1 MTTAILWIILLLL
14 GLALAISVATY
25 IAVIRRRTEE
35 IQLLAES
42 LSCEAAEHRKSDER
56 YRLLVENAPDAI
68 VALDREGR
76 FTSLNPFC
84 EKLTGWPREE
94 WIGRPFLPLVHA
106 EDLAG
111 VNENF
116 AKALIGMKTP
126 MAEIRVLSKSG
137 DFVWMEFVMTPE
149 FHGRHVQGV
158 LAIGRDI
165 SERRKSERAQA
176 ALELQVRRAQK
187 MEAVGRLAGGI
198 AHDFNNFLSVIMA
211 NCGLARMDLAASHPA
226 VERIEQINKASQRA
240 ATLVQQILTF
250 SRAREQERS
259 VLNLKTVVRE
269 ATAMLRSALPRTVE
283 IRTLF
288 VPDCPPVLADAGQI
302 HQVIMN
308 LATNAAHAMK
318 QKGGVLDVSIEPF
331 QVDEDFIGQNPDL
344 QPGPHVRLSVSD
356 TGHGMDT
363 ATLERI
369 FEPFFSTKPQGE
381 GTGLGLSVVHGIV
394 KGHEGAINVYS
405 EVGRGTSFKIYFPA
419 AQGAERAGAERPL
432 SPTPLGKGE
441 HILLVDD
448 EPSLVECGERMLQRL
463 GYRVTAV
470 QSAGEALD
478 LIRGGSQ
485 DFDCILTDL
494 DMPEI
499 TGIALA
505 RECRGLLPATPVVLM
520 SGNWGVTSPDLLR
533 SHGIHDLILKPFT
546 PHTLAEV
553 MRRAI
558 AGDRHTNS
566 SN

>member
-1 MTTAILWIILLLL
+1 
-14 GLALAISVATY
+14 
-25 IAVIRRRTEE
+25 
-35 IQLLAES
+35 
-42 LSCEAAEHRKSDER
+42 
-56 YRLLVENAPDAI
+56 
-68 VALDREGR
+68 
-76 FTSLNPFC
+76 
-84 EKLTGWPREE
+84 
-94 WIGRPFLPLVHA
+94 
-106 EDLAG
+106 

-149 FHGRHVQGV
+149 FQGRRVQGV

-165 SERRKSERAQA
+165 SERRKAERAQA

-211 NCGLARMDLAASHPA
+211 NCGLARMDLVAGHPA

-240 ATLVQQILTF
+240 AALVQQILTF

-259 VLNLKTVVRE
+259 AMNLKTIVKE
-269 ATAMLRSALPRTVE
+269 AAAMLRSAIPRSVE

-288 VPDCPPVLADAGQI
+288 APECPSVLADAGQI
-302 HQVIMN
+302 QQVVMN

-318 QKGGVLDVSIEPF
+318 QKGGVLGISLDSFE
-331 QVDEDFIGQNPDL
+331 VDEDFIAQNPDL
-344 QPGPHVRLSVSD
+344 QPGPHVRLTVSD

-419 AQGAERAGAERPL
+419 AKGAERAGIERPM
-432 SPTPLGKGE
+432 SPTPLGRGE
-441 HILLVDD
+441 HILLIDD
-448 EPSLVECGERMLQRL
+448 EPSLVECGERMLKRL

-478 LIRGGSQ
+478 LIRRGSGE
-485 DFDCILTDL
+485 FDCIVTDL

-505 RECRGLLPATPVVLM
+505 RECRGLLPGTPVVLM
-520 SGNWGVTSPDLLR
+520 SGYWGVTSPDLLR

-546 PHTLAEV
+546 PHTLAEAV
-553 MRRAI
+553 RRAI
-558 AGDRHTNS
+558 TGDRHTHS

>member
-1 MTTAILWIILLLL
+1 MTTAILWLILLLL
-14 GLALAISVATY
+14 GLALTISVATY
-25 IAVIRRRTEE
+25 IAVIRRRTAE

-42 LSCEAAEHRKSDER
+42 LSREAAEHRKSDER

-68 VALDREGR
+68 VSLDREGR
-76 FTSLNPFC
+76 FTSMNPFC

-106 EDLAG
+106 EDVSG
-111 VNENF
+111 VKENL

-126 MAEIRVLSKSG
+126 MGEIRVLSKSG

-149 FHGRHVQGV
+149 FQGRRVQGV

-165 SERRKSERAQA
+165 SERRKAERAQA

-211 NCGLARMDLAASHPA
+211 NCGLARMDLVAGHPA

-240 ATLVQQILTF
+240 AALVQQILTF
-250 SRAREQERS
+250 SRGREQERS
-259 VLNLKTVVRE
+259 VMNLKTVVRE
-269 ATAMLRSALPRTVE
+269 ATTMLRSALPRSVE
-283 IRTLF
+283 IRTVF
-288 VPDCPPVLADAGQI
+288 APDCPSILADAGQI
-302 HQVIMN
+302 QQVVMN

-318 QKGGVLDVSIEPF
+318 QKGGVLDISLDSFE
-331 QVDEDFIGQNPDL
+331 VDEDFIAQNPDL
-344 QPGPHVRLSVSD
+344 QPGPHVRLTVSD
-356 TGHGMDT
+356 TGHGMDN

-419 AQGAERAGAERPL
+419 AKGAERSGSERAL
-432 SPTPLGKGE
+432 SPTPLGNGE

-470 QSAGEALD
+470 QSGGEALD
-478 LIRGGSQ
+478 LIRGGAHE
-485 DFDCILTDL
+485 FDCILTDL

-505 RECRGLLPATPVVLM
+505 RECRGLVPATPVVLM
-520 SGNWGVTSPDLLR
+520 SGYWGVTSPDLLR
-533 SHGIHDLILKPFT
+533 SHGIYDLILKPFT

-553 MRRAI
+553 MRRAL

>member
-1 MTTAILWIILLLL
+1 MTAILWLILILL

-25 IAVIRRRTEE
+25 IAVVRRRTAE
-35 IQLLAES
+35 IDLLVES
-42 LSCEAAEHRKSDER
+42 LSREADGHRKSDER

-68 VALDREGR
+68 VSLDREGR
-76 FTSLNPFC
+76 FTSMNPFC
-84 EKLTGWPREE
+84 EKLTGWPRKE

-106 EDLAG
+106 EDLSG
-111 VNENF
+111 VKDSF

-149 FHGRHVQGV
+149 FQGREVQGV

-165 SERRKSERAQA
+165 SERRKAERAQA

-211 NCGLARMDLAASHPA
+211 NCGLARMDLATGHPA
-226 VERIEQINKASQRA
+226 VERIDQINQASQRA
-240 ATLVQQILTF
+240 AALVQQILTF

-259 VLNLKTVVRE
+259 VMDLKMIVRE
-269 ATAMLRSALPRTVE
+269 ATTMLRSALPRSVQ

-288 VPDCPPVLADAGQI
+288 APDCPPVLADAGQI
-302 HQVIMN
+302 QQVIMN
-308 LATNAAHAMK
+308 LATNAAHAMR

-331 QVDEDFIGQNPDL
+331 QVDEDFIAQNPDL
-344 QPGPHVRLSVSD
+344 QPGPHVRVTVSD

-363 ATLERI
+363 ATLEHI

-394 KGHEGAINVYS
+394 KGHEGAISVYS

-419 AQGAERAGAERPL
+419 AERSECTGDERPL
-432 SPTPLGKGE
+432 SPTPLGNGE
-441 HILLVDD
+441 HILFIDD
-448 EPSLVECGERMLQRL
+448 ESSLLECGQRMLQRL
-463 GYRVTAV
+463 GYRVTAL
-470 QSAGEALD
+470 QSAGAALD
-478 LIRGGSQ
+478 LIRGGSR

-494 DMPEI
+494 DMPEM
-499 TGIALA
+499 TGIVLA
-505 RECRGLLPATPVVLM
+505 RECHGLLPMAPVVLM
-520 SGNWGVTSPDLLR
+520 SGYWGVTSPDLLR
-533 SHGIHDLILKPFT
+533 SHGIHDLILKPFN

-553 MRRAI
+553 VRRALT
-558 AGDRHTNS
+558 GDRHTNS